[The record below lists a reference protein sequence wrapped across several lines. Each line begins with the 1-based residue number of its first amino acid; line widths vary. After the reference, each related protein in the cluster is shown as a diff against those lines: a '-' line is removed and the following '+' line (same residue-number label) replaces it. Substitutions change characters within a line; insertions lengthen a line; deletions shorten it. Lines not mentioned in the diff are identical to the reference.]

1 MNIIGPI
8 SPEPITQSAQA
19 IAVYRE
25 IESARLMELKEV
37 KDTDRVKQIDNV
49 EEYNALM
56 NAEVM
61 LTQGS
66 FFDLYV

>member
-8 SPEPITQSAQA
+8 NPEPITQNAQA

-25 IESARLMELKEV
+25 IESARLMELKEAE
-37 KDTDRVKQIDNV
+37 DADRVKQIDNV

-61 LTQGS
+61 LNQGS